1 MSDVS
6 EQAKALAEVMFPDGS
21 WWASPW
27 TSGAQRAI
35 DAGWAPRDTLIA
47 ELEAQG
53 WTPPPDPWEVIARSV
68 WLFLFPGGEWL
79 APEFG
84 SGDVA
89 CNRAIESQRNLVQ
102 YMREVFTEDEARAIA
117 GRIEGES

>member
-6 EQAKALAEVMFPDGS
+6 EQAKALAADLYPAVRTPI
-21 WWASPW
+21 ASAEIA
-27 TSGAQRAI
+27 AQRAI
-35 DAGWAPRDTLIA
+35 GARWVQRDTLIA
-47 ELEAQG
+47 ELEAQGWRCTISSTHG

-79 APEFG
+79 APEF
-84 SGDVA
+84 
-89 CNRAIESQRNLVQ
+89 ESQRNLVQ

>member
-21 WWASPW
+21 WGPVRA
-27 TSGAQRAI
+27 SGAS
-35 DAGWAPRDTLIA
+35 GPSTPGGCSRDTLIA

-53 WTPPPDPWEVIARSV
+53 WTPPPDPWEVIAHGQV

-79 APEFG
+79 ASEF
-84 SGDVA
+84 
-89 CNRAIESQRNLVQ
+89 
-102 YMREVFTEDEARAIA
+102 EASATSSVHA
-117 GRIEGES
+117 

>member
-6 EQAKALAEVMFPDGS
+6 EQAKALANDLWPSGLYAEV
-21 WWASPW
+21 
-27 TSGAQRAI
+27 AQRAI
-35 DAGWAPRDTLIA
+35 DANWVQRDTLIA

-79 APEFG
+79 APEF
-84 SGDVA
+84 
-89 CNRAIESQRNLVQ
+89 ESQRNLVQ

>member
-6 EQAKALAEVMFPDGS
+6 EQAMALAEVMFPDGS
-21 WWASPW
+21 WWASAW

-35 DAGWAPRDTLIA
+35 DAGWVQRDTLIA

-79 APEFG
+79 ASEF
-84 SGDVA
+84 
-89 CNRAIESQRNLVQ
+89 ESQRNLVQ
-102 YMREVFTEDEARAIA
+102 YMRDLHTEDEARAIA
-117 GRIEGES
+117 KRIEGDDRG

>member
-21 WWASPW
+21 WWASAW

-35 DAGWAPRDTLIA
+35 DAGWVQRDTLIA

-53 WTPPPDPWEVIARSV
+53 WTPPPDPWEAIARKLYRS
-68 WLFLFPGGEWL
+68 LPLTMQEWD
-79 APEFG
+79 P
-84 SGDVA
+84 
-89 CNRAIESQRNLVQ
+89 QRHAQQADLLDAVRD
-102 YMREVFTEDEARAIA
+102 MITEDEARAIA
-117 GRIEGES
+117 GRIEGDDRG

>member
-6 EQAKALAEVMFPDGS
+6 EQAKALAADLYPAVRTPI
-21 WWASPW
+21 ASAEIA
-27 TSGAQRAI
+27 AQRAI
-35 DAGWAPRDTLIA
+35 DAGWVQRDTLIA

-79 APEFG
+79 APEF
-84 SGDVA
+84 
-89 CNRAIESQRNLVQ
+89 ESQRNLVQ
-102 YMREVFTEDEARAIA
+102 YMRDLHTEDEARAIA

>member
-6 EQAKALAEVMFPDGS
+6 EQAKALAADLYPAVRTPI
-21 WWASPW
+21 ASAKIA
-27 TSGAQRAI
+27 AQRAI
-35 DAGWAPRDTLIA
+35 DAGWVQRDTLMA

-79 APEFG
+79 ASEF
-84 SGDVA
+84 
-89 CNRAIESQRNLVQ
+89 ESQRNLVQ
-102 YMREVFTEDEARAIA
+102 YMRDLHTEDEARAIA

>member
-21 WWASPW
+21 WGPVRA
-27 TSGAQRAI
+27 SGAQRAI
-35 DAGWAPRDTLIA
+35 DAGWVQRDTLIA

-79 APEFG
+79 ASEF
-84 SGDVA
+84 
-89 CNRAIESQRNLVQ
+89 ESQRNLVQ
-102 YMREVFTEDEARAIA
+102 YMRDLHTEDEARAIA

>member
-6 EQAKALAEVMFPDGS
+6 EQAKALAADLYPAVRTPI
-21 WWASPW
+21 ASAEIA
-27 TSGAQRAI
+27 AQRAI
-35 DAGWAPRDTLIA
+35 GARWVQRDTLIA

>member
-6 EQAKALAEVMFPDGS
+6 EQAKALAKALYPTIHLTVGQY
-21 WWASPW
+21 
-27 TSGAQRAI
+27 GIAQRAI
-35 DAGWAPRDTLIA
+35 DAGWVQRAELIA

-79 APEFG
+79 APEF
-84 SGDVA
+84 
-89 CNRAIESQRNLVQ
+89 ESQRNLVQ
-102 YMREVFTEDEARAIA
+102 YMRDLHTEDEARAIA

>member
-6 EQAKALAEVMFPDGS
+6 EQAKALARAVWPYVERHSKWHTEV
-21 WWASPW
+21 
-27 TSGAQRAI
+27 AQRAI
-35 DAGWAPRDTLIA
+35 DAGWVQRDTLIA

-79 APEFG
+79 APEF
-84 SGDVA
+84 
-89 CNRAIESQRNLVQ
+89 ESQRNLVQ

>member
-6 EQAKALAEVMFPDGS
+6 EQAKALARAVWPYVERHSKWHTYP
-21 WWASPW
+21 
-27 TSGAQRAI
+27 AQRAI
-35 DAGWAPRDTLIA
+35 DEGWVQRDTLIA

-79 APEFG
+79 F
-84 SGDVA
+84 
-89 CNRAIESQRNLVQ
+89 ESQRNLVQ